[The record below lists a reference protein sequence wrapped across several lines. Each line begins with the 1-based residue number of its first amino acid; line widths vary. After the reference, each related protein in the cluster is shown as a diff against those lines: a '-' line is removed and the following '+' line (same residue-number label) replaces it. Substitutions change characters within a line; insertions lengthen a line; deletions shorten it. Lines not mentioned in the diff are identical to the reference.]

1 MNIPSPVIS
10 TVPSLQWPVMLAAS
24 TVTHAS
30 HVKVPPSLE
39 GRPYT
44 NAPPL
49 VLEMSSLAPCSHL
62 IVGVVTRFMTTPT
75 SHRRESV
82 SPEKSSPRQLL
93 CPDPALERTVVLT
106 SGRGRPGRGRSYLM
120 WWLPTKP
127 LTATHSGQ
135 RWRCFQ
141 IHCFPVQRLW
151 RWSGQCPQYM
161 YSLYT
166 SSHPGC
172 GGG

>member
-120 WWLPTKP
+120 RWLPTEPPHCNSLWTEMEVFSDP
-127 LTATHSGQ
+127 L
-135 RWRCFQ
+135 
-141 IHCFPVQRLW
+141 FPSTKAVALVR
-151 RWSGQCPQYM
+151 SM
-161 YSLYT
+161 ST
-166 SSHPGC
+166 VHV
-172 GGG
+172 